1 MHPTLLDNTHTIGNT
16 PTQSTRFVRTDG
28 APDALGFAQVMQA
41 FETELQSLS
50 ADQTDRDQADTQ
62 SSNEDQP
69 VEQDEESAQTS
80 QDEKPSKQPA
90 QSDQQQSQT
99 DHAEQT
105 GSVDQAID
113 NDSTPNAEQ
122 VQSTPIDASSSTVAS
137 DATNHVDH
145 PQANAPQPQQ
155 TQPQQTQASQ
165 IQTTGEVNAG
175 DESAFR
181 LLENQSDQARLTI
194 KGVVRS
200 MTHAADANLTAIA
213 VNTRLGQ
220 NQPSQES
227 TSQLPAQTQPIQP
240 NPEAQ
245 SLQPSAQIQSPQL
258 QSPDLPARTPQVI
271 PANTLPIQHAQAY
284 LSSDVQQSVPTQT
297 TPESGHIQ
305 SQRVDIA
312 SVVSQAVSSTQP
324 LEASAISLSAR
335 NLAGINRTQNQQAIR
350 TVTSIDSGSVGNQPN
365 STDSGSQVGRMQPTE
380 MLSET
385 RRASVLAQV
394 QRGLAS
400 LLRSGDNEMTL
411 KLTPGH
417 LGEIR
422 IQIKTQGDQLALRF
436 ETSSQ
441 EATQYLNASV
451 KDLTSNLLA
460 KGMNLQSVEINHEAP
475 QESANTNEQ
484 SGTNPDARSSD
495 RDHQQSNEHT
505 SHQRDNEA
513 FDDDL
518 QSDESDQPESVWT
531 ELGLDAIA

>member
-1 MHPTLLDNTHTIGNT
+1 M
-16 PTQSTRFVRTDG
+16 RTGG
-28 APDALGFAQVMQA
+28 ASDALGFAQVMQA
-41 FETELQSLS
+41 FETEQQSLS
-50 ADQTDRDQADTQ
+50 ADQADRDQADVQ
-62 SSNEDQP
+62 SSNKDQP
-69 VEQDEESAQTS
+69 VEGDEESAQTS
-80 QDEKPSKQPA
+80 RDEKPSDQSS

-99 DHAEQT
+99 DRAEQT
-105 GSVDQAID
+105 GNIDQAT
-113 NDSTPNAEQ
+113 NSNAEQ
-122 VQSTPIDASSSTVAS
+122 VQPTPSDASSSTVAN
-137 DATNHVDH
+137 DANNQVDH
-145 PQANAPQPQQ
+145 PQANTPQPQQ
-155 TQPQQTQASQ
+155 TQSSQ
-165 IQTTGEVNAG
+165 IQTTGQVNVG

-220 NQPSQES
+220 NQPIQEP
-227 TSQLPAQTQPIQP
+227 TSQVPVQTQPAQP
-240 NPEAQ
+240 TAEAQ
-245 SLQPSAQIQSPQL
+245 SSQVSAQIQSPQL
-258 QSPDLPARTPQVI
+258 QSPDLPAGTPQVI
-271 PANTLPIQHAQAY
+271 LANTLPIQHAQAY
-284 LSSDVQQSVPTQT
+284 SRSDVQQTVPAQA
-297 TPESGHIQ
+297 TPESGQIH
-305 SQRVDIA
+305 SQRVDVA

-335 NLAGINRTQNQQAIR
+335 NLAGINRTQNQQVIR
-350 TVTSIDSGSVGNQPN
+350 TVTSIDSGSVGNQPT

-385 RRASVLAQV
+385 RRASVMAQV

-422 IQIKTQGDQLALRF
+422 IQIKTQGDQLAIRF

-441 EATQYLNASV
+441 EATQYLNASI
-451 KDLTSNLLA
+451 KDLTANLLA

-484 SGTNPDARSSD
+484 NSTNPDARSSD
-495 RDHQQSNEHT
+495 RDHQQSNEHS
-505 SHQRDNEA
+505 SHQRANEA

-518 QSDESDQPESVWT
+518 QSDEPESVWT